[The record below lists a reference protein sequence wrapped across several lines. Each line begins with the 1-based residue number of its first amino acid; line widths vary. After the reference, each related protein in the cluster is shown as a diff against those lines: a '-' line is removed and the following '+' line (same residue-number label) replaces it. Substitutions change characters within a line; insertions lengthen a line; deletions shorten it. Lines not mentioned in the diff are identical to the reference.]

1 MTGNRYNVYPKS
13 IESAVE
19 ILMESLSKDQLDQIK
34 QLEEDELWGVHMN
47 LGQGIRNSMGLW
59 DDNKE
64 LLKSCGS
71 DDMHPDDA
79 SSAIVKFVWLKL
91 MHEK

>member
-1 MTGNRYNVYPKS
+1 MSYKDVYPKS

-19 ILMESLSKDQLDQIK
+19 LLMESLSKDQLDQIK
-34 QLEEDELWGVHMN
+34 QLEEDELWEVHMS

-59 DDNKE
+59 SDNKA

-71 DDMHPDDA
+71 EDMHPDDA
-79 SSAIVKFVWLKL
+79 SSAIVKFLWLHLRSSK
-91 MHEK
+91 

>member
-1 MTGNRYNVYPKS
+1 MSYKDVYPKTIETAAEIVIDSLNKDDLAS
-13 IESAVE
+13 IKK
-19 ILMESLSKDQLDQIK
+19 MK
-34 QLEEDELWGVHMN
+34 EDDLWEVHMS

-59 DDNKE
+59 GINKE

-71 DDMHPDDA
+71 EDMHPDDA

-91 MHEK
+91 RHEK

>member
-1 MTGNRYNVYPKS
+1 MSYKDVYPKS

-19 ILMESLSKDQLDQIK
+19 LLMESLSKDQLDQIK
-34 QLEEDELWGVHMN
+34 QLEEDELWEVHMS

-59 DDNKE
+59 SDNKA

-71 DDMHPDDA
+71 EDMHPDDA
-79 SSAIVKFVWLKL
+79 SSAIVKFLWLHVRSSK
-91 MHEK
+91 

>member
-1 MTGNRYNVYPKS
+1 MSYKNVYPKT
-13 IESAVE
+13 IESAAE
-19 ILMESLSKDQLDQIK
+19 IVIDALNKEDLASIK
-34 QLEEDELWGVHMN
+34 NMKEDELWEVHMS

-71 DDMHPDDA
+71 EEMHPDDA
-79 SSAIVKFVWLKL
+79 SSAIVKFLWLKL
-91 MHEK
+91 RHEK

>member
-1 MTGNRYNVYPKS
+1 MSYKDVYPKS

-19 ILMESLSKDQLDQIK
+19 LLMESLSKDQLDQIK
-34 QLEEDELWGVHMN
+34 QLEEDELWEVHMS

-59 DDNKE
+59 SDNKA

-71 DDMHPDDA
+71 EDMHPDDA
-79 SSAIVKFVWLKL
+79 SAAIVKFLWLKL
-91 MHEK
+91 RHEK

>member
-1 MTGNRYNVYPKS
+1 MSYKDVYPKS

-19 ILMESLSKDQLDQIK
+19 LLMESLSKDQLDQIK
-34 QLEEDELWGVHMN
+34 QLEEDELWEVHMS

-59 DDNKE
+59 SDNKA

-71 DDMHPDDA
+71 EDMHPDDA
-79 SSAIVKFVWLKL
+79 SSAIVKFLWLKL
-91 MHEK
+91 RHEK

>member
-1 MTGNRYNVYPKS
+1 MSYIDVYPKT

-19 ILMESLSKDQLDQIK
+19 ILMESLSTDQLNQIK
-34 QLEEDELWGVHMN
+34 QLEEDDLWEVHMS

-59 DDNKE
+59 GINKE

-71 DDMHPDDA
+71 EEMHPDDA
-79 SSAIVKFVWLKL
+79 SSAIVKFLWLKL
-91 MHEK
+91 RHEK

>member
-1 MTGNRYNVYPKS
+1 MSYKDVYPKTIETAAEIVIDALDKEDLAS
-13 IESAVE
+13 I
-19 ILMESLSKDQLDQIK
+19 KKIK
-34 QLEEDELWGVHMN
+34 EDELWGVHMN

-59 DDNKE
+59 GDNKE

-71 DDMHPDDA
+71 EDMHPDDA

-91 MHEK
+91 RHGR

>member
-1 MTGNRYNVYPKS
+1 MSYKDVYPKTIETAAEIVIGALSGDDLAS
-13 IESAVE
+13 IKV
-19 ILMESLSKDQLDQIK
+19 LQ
-34 QLEEDELWGVHMN
+34 EDELWGVHMN

-71 DDMHPDDA
+71 EDMHPDDA
-79 SSAIVKFVWLKL
+79 SSAIVKFLWLKL
-91 MHEK
+91 RHEK